1 MVSLIF
7 AGCSVENDKVETPD
21 TTTGENT
28 QVNTEENGGTDTGI
42 GAPYRPQTQL
52 AIGAKTPDFTLT
64 NLDGDVVNLSDYRDS
79 IVLINFWASWC
90 HWCDVEMP
98 DLNRLHNENEDVVVL
113 AVNVEESQDVARNYI
128 EENGLDFPVVL
139 DSDGAISRQ
148 FLIDGLPNSYFVNPE
163 GTFMGR
169 VRGMITYDQMIEI
182 ITDIRNAE

>member
-1 MVSLIF
+1 MVSLILV
-7 AGCSVENDKVETPD
+7 GCSGENDEVATPETIPE
-21 TTTGENT
+21 ENT
-28 QVNTEENGGTDTGI
+28 QANT
-42 GAPYRPQTQL
+42 APYSPQTQL
-52 AIGAKTPDFTLT
+52 AIGGETPDFTLT
-64 NLDGDVVNLSDYRDS
+64 NLDGDVVSLSDYRDF

-128 EENGLDFPVVL
+128 EENGFDFPVVL